1 MKDFFKKLLSGVNND
16 VSSKRF
22 ITLASFVLI
31 SIAFIANIFFDIPMR
46 EYVWNGML
54 IFCGSGL
61 GFTTLEYFGKK

>member
-1 MKDFFKKLLSGVNND
+1 MKDFFKKLLSGVNGD

-22 ITLASFVLI
+22 ITLLSFVLI
-31 SIAFIANIFFDIPMR
+31 SIAFISNVFFEIPMR